1 MEEHV
6 LERNLQE
13 VLDAEGAALRG
24 DDGAVK
30 VLLNRLMGFIRH
42 PSKWQWVIHGETALY
57 RGWVVQWLMGQER
70 YKMARRFAL
79 CGRGDIALCRED
91 AQAAR
96 VKPQGCGARFCP
108 RCSRRFGRR
117 FLARVAS
124 HLSSRPHGG
133 LWHVVL
139 TQQVLPYEDLE
150 HSRERFGIAWKR
162 AYAGLR
168 KIGMRSGLAT
178 YHVKRS
184 RGGGWHYHCHLVTE
198 FPEGIDEET
207 LYQGLNER
215 WRKVVSKHESHRDY
229 KELFMRH
236 VCDAGP
242 ALVGMKENTQ
252 LDFWSESQDQVETL
266 LHYVIRD
273 VLQGIESWVACME
286 REQDCFDF
294 CEFMGAAKRHR
305 TYGKWRL
312 KVKGDDTEAKA
323 DAEER
328 ALSEATREKNK
339 AKGDIEW
346 SALSTVDSC
355 LRDSRSGS
363 IESSEALK
371 QLIGC
376 TNRSKGVLFRLRKL
390 TTWLAA

>member
-184 RGGGWHYHCHLVTE
+184 RGGGWHYHCHLIVE
-198 FPEGIDEET
+198 WKEGVD
-207 LYQGLNER
+207 GER
-215 WRKVVSKHESHRDY
+215 ARGEVESVWNRAK
-229 KELFMRH
+229 KEPLHLAQPLWGREI
-236 VCDAGP
+236 CAAGP
-242 ALVGMKENTQ
+242 ALVGLAEEKQME
-252 LDFWSESQDQVETL
+252 FWQESTDAVEVAL
-266 LHYVIRD
+266 QYVLRD
-273 VLQGIESWVACME
+273 VLQGVEGWIGGVANGKE
-286 REQDCFDF
+286 AEAFA
-294 CEFMGAAKRHR
+294 GALDSAKLHR
-305 TYGKWRL
+305 MYGEWRTAVVEEVDED
-312 KVKGDDTEAKA
+312 KETEGSTEA
-323 DAEER
+323 ER
-328 ALSEATREKNK
+328 AASVAGKEVTVWK
-339 AKGDIEW
+339 AIGGMDAVLMWARNGDTIARKMLIW
-346 SALSTVDSC
+346 LVGARSC
-355 LRDSRSGS
+355 VSG
-363 IESSEALK
+363 AMK
-371 QLIGC
+371 
-376 TNRSKGVLFRLRKL
+376 RLQIVVQECCG
-390 TTWLAA
+390 

>member
-1 MEEHV
+1 MQDIDELTLR
-6 LERNLQE
+6 LERGTDEDETPLAQ
-13 VLDAEGAALRG
+13 
-24 DDGAVK
+24 
-30 VLLNRLMGFIRH
+30 RLVGLC
-42 PSKWQWVIHGETALY
+42 SKLSGWQWCIHGDTQEF
-57 RGWVVQWLMGQER
+57 RKRVVKWLVKKQKYVLAKR
-70 YKMARRFAL
+70 YAL
-79 CGRGDIALCRED
+79 CGKGDLLLRHD
-91 AQAAR
+91 ATKVVR
-96 VKPQGCGARFCP
+96 VKPMGCGARFCP
-108 RCSRRFGRR
+108 RCSRRAGRKH
-117 FLARVAS
+117 LSRVAS
-124 HLSSRPHGG
+124 HLSASSHGSI
-133 LWHVVL
+133 WHMVL
-139 TQQVLPYEDLE
+139 TQPGLQKETIQATRV
-150 HSRERFGIAWKR
+150 RFENAWKR
-162 AYAGLR
+162 FYPVLRKAGLQ
-168 KIGMRSGLAT
+168 SALAT
-178 YHVKRS
+178 YHVKPS
-184 RGGGWHYHCHLVTE
+184 TKYGWHYHCHLVAE
-198 FPEGIDEET
+198 FPEGVDEET

-215 WRKVVSKHESHRDY
+215 WRTVVSKDVSHLDY
-229 KELFMRH
+229 KDLFMRH

-242 ALVGMKENTQ
+242 ALEGMKDNTQ
-252 LDFWSESQDQVETL
+252 LDFWSEPQDQVETL

-328 ALSEATREKNK
+328 ALEEATREKNK

-363 IESSEALK
+363 NESSEALK

>member
-6 LERNLQE
+6 VERNLQE

-79 CGRGDIALCRED
+79 CGRGDRALCRED

-124 HLSSRPHGG
+124 HWSSRPHGG

-184 RGGGWHYHCHLVTE
+184 RGGGWHYHCHLIIE
-198 FPEGIDEET
+198 WKEGVD
-207 LYQGLNER
+207 GER
-215 WRKVVSKHESHRDY
+215 ARGEVESVWNRAK
-229 KELFMRH
+229 KEPLH
-236 VCDAGP
+236 LAQPLWGGEIWAGGP
-242 ALVGMKENTQ
+242 ALVGLAEEKQME
-252 LDFWSESQDQVETL
+252 FWQEGTDAVEGAL
-266 LHYVIRD
+266 QYVLRG
-273 VLQGIESWVACME
+273 VLQG
-286 REQDCFDF
+286 
-294 CEFMGAAKRHR
+294 G
-305 TYGKWRL
+305 G
-312 KVKGDDTEAKA
+312 
-323 DAEER
+323 
-328 ALSEATREKNK
+328 
-339 AKGDIEW
+339 
-346 SALSTVDSC
+346 
-355 LRDSRSGS
+355 
-363 IESSEALK
+363 
-371 QLIGC
+371 
-376 TNRSKGVLFRLRKL
+376 
-390 TTWLAA
+390 